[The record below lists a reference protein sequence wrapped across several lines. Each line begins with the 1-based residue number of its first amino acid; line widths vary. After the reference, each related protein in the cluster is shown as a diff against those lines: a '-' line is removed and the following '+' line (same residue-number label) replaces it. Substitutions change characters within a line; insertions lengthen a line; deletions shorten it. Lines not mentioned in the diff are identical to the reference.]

1 MGLIRG
7 SLHILSYG
15 AVSAKS
21 KKQRTAAMQLAALQG
36 RTEAEIRAAGGRS
49 FTAVNNDKMRRVGN
63 KQMPRLDRT
72 PTPPPSPSW
81 PHAGNYD
88 ATLHAGRYVATIQI
102 GALSPEPL
110 PGQFDDQQ
118 AAMQACENH
127 RHWRDGRWETDGDL
141 IVGRCYYPDDPR
153 TAVTFTVYPI

>member
-7 SLHILSYG
+7 SLHILSSG

-21 KKQRTAAMQLAALQG
+21 KKQRMAAMQLAALQG

-49 FTAVNNDKMRRVGN
+49 FTAVNNDKMQRVSTR
-63 KQMPRLDRT
+63 QMPRLDRM
-72 PTPPPSPSW
+72 PTPPPSPRW
-81 PHAGNYD
+81 PQAGSYD

-102 GALSPEPL
+102 GAPSAELL

-127 RHWRDGRWETDGDL
+127 RKWRDGQWETDGDL
-141 IVGRCYYPDDPR
+141 IVGRCDYPDDPQ

>member
-7 SLHILSYG
+7 SLHILTQG

-21 KKQRTAAMQLAALQG
+21 KKQRMAAMQLSALQG
-36 RTEAEIRAAGGRS
+36 RSAAEVRAAGGRS
-49 FTAVNNDKMRRVGN
+49 FAAVNNDKMRRVRN
-63 KQMPRLDRT
+63 KEMARPDRM

-81 PHAGNYD
+81 PRAGIYD
-88 ATLHAGRYVATIQI
+88 ATLHAGRYVTTIQI
-102 GALSPEPL
+102 GALSAELL

-127 RHWRDGRWETDGDL
+127 RHWRDGRWEADGDL
-141 IVGRCYYPDDPR
+141 MVGRCYCPDDTR